1 MKDFHAEH
9 HIQPVSLYVKTALL
23 LALLMGATI
32 VAAFMPKYFPILS
45 STSGGSWAM
54 NIIALAIAVTKA
66 VIVIRI
72 FMGVKFADDITKMY
86 AVGGFIWVT
95 LMTIMFIDYFSRP
108 YENVRGWEKEL
119 PGAMPRGA
127 YPDKIEN
134 GGLGKPNPIRPFQQN

>member
-1 MKDFHAEH
+1 MKDFHADH
-9 HIQPVSLYVKTALL
+9 HIQPKGLYIKTAII

-32 VAAFMPKYFPILS
+32 VAALMPKYIPWL
-45 STSGGSWAM
+45 STSAEGSWIM
-54 NIIALAIAVTKA
+54 NIVALGIAVTKA

-134 GGLGKPNPIRPFQQN
+134 SGLGKPNPIRPFQQN